1 MLPTEVERAQR
12 DELHASILFNG
23 SMCNICN
30 GKASGCSKQEQCLQT
45 VALITNMVVGRR
57 TAMRETQTPWAA
69 RQATL
74 FVGWCPSSAARRT
87 NTPQVAL
94 QWLSQEHQPRWW
106 RSCALTSTRL
116 SISQRCHPHRR

>member
-1 MLPTEVERAQR
+1 MLPTEVESAQR
-12 DELHASILFNG
+12 DELHASLLFNCI
-23 SMCNICN
+23 MCNICN
-30 GKASGCSKQEQCLQT
+30 GEASGCSKQEECLQT
-45 VALITNMVVGRR
+45 VALITNTVMGRR

-94 QWLSQEHQPRWW
+94 QWLSR
-106 RSCALTSTRL
+106 
-116 SISQRCHPHRR
+116 